1 MDELLGRRVP
11 WSAEAEQA
19 VLGSCL
25 IDPACLPE
33 VLTAVR
39 TADFYLEQN
48 RDIFDT
54 IFHMFTFGMAI
65 DPVTVLDQ
73 MKVRGV
79 YKPDSSPEYL
89 RELMRLTPT
98 AANVLKYAAI
108 VRDQAL
114 LRSMIQVC
122 EETVE
127 SASAGAGEAG
137 DVLDLLEKK
146 VYALRQDRIIGGL
159 LPVSQVV
166 QTVYSNLSE
175 LAASGKPIPG
185 MPTGFRDLDRRILG
199 LNPGDFVLVAAR
211 PGMGKTSIG
220 LNIALNA
227 AKNTG
232 KTVAVFSLE
241 MSREQLVTRFLSAEG
256 QIPLGNLLTGNL
268 TDEEWKRAARAAAS
282 VAGTNIYL
290 NDNPTLTVADMNA
303 QCRRLKN
310 LGLVMIDYLQLMQGS
325 GSGNNYSSETR
336 TQVVS
341 DISRMMKIMAK
352 ELNVPVLCLSQL
364 SRANEQR
371 QDKRPMLSD
380 LRESGSIEQDADIVM
395 GLFREGYYNEECEN
409 PNLTEV
415 IVLKNR
421 HGETG
426 KDYLAWLGEYTSFR
440 DSDQRHRDDGY

>member
-33 VLTAVR
+33 VLSAVR
-39 TADFYLEQN
+39 TVDFYLEQN
-48 RDIFDT
+48 KDIFDT

-79 YKPDSSPEYL
+79 YDADSSPGYI

-114 LRSMIQVC
+114 LRSIIQVC

-127 SASAGAGEAG
+127 SASSGGGEAG
-137 DVLDLLEKK
+137 EVLDLVEKK
-146 VYALRQDRIIGGL
+146 IYALRQDRTVGGL
-159 LPVSQVV
+159 MPVSQVV
-166 QTVYSNLSE
+166 QTVYSELSE
-175 LAASGKPIPG
+175 LAASGQPIPG
-185 MPTGFRDLDRRILG
+185 TPTGFVDVDRRTLG
-199 LNPGDFVLVAAR
+199 LSPGDFVLVAAR
-211 PGMGKTSIG
+211 PGMGKTSLG
-220 LNIALNA
+220 LNICLNA
-227 AKNTG
+227 AKASSLN
-232 KTVAVFSLE
+232 VAVFSLE
-241 MSREQLVTRFLSAEG
+241 MSREQLVTRFLASEG
-256 QIPLGNLLTGNL
+256 MIPLSNLLTGNL
-268 TDEEWKRAARAAAS
+268 SEDEWHRAARAASA
-282 VAGTNIYL
+282 VAAANIWL

-325 GSGNNYSSETR
+325 GSGNNWAGETR
-336 TQVVS
+336 TQAVS

-395 GLFREGYYNEECEN
+395 GIYREGYYNQEIEN
-409 PNLTEV
+409 PTLTEL

-426 KDYLAWLGEYTSFR
+426 KDYLAWLGDYTSFR
-440 DSDQRHRDDGY
+440 DSDHRHEE

>member
-11 WSAEAEQA
+11 WSSEAEQA

-25 IDPACLPE
+25 IDPACLSE
-33 VLTAVR
+33 VLTSVR
-39 TADFYLEQN
+39 GADFYLQQN

-54 IFHMFTFGMAI
+54 IFNMFSFGMPI
-65 DPVTVLDQ
+65 DPVTVIDQ

-79 YKPDSSPEYL
+79 FDPDSTPQYL

-114 LRSMIQVC
+114 LRSVIRVC

-127 SASAGAGEAG
+127 KASSGGGEAG
-137 DVLDLLEKK
+137 AVLDLAEKEI
-146 VYALRQDRIIGGL
+146 YALRQDRITNGL
-159 LPVSQVV
+159 VPASQVV
-166 QTVYSNLSE
+166 QTVYAGLSE
-175 LAASGKPIPG
+175 LAASGQPIPG
-185 MPTGFRDLDRRILG
+185 IPTGFRDVDRRILG
-199 LNPGDFVLVAAR
+199 MNKGDFILVAAR

-227 AKNTG
+227 AKSTG
-232 KTVAVFSLE
+232 KTVAIFSLE
-241 MSREQLVTRFLSAEG
+241 MSREQLVTRFLSSEG
-256 QIPLGNLLTGNL
+256 MIPLGNLLTGNL
-268 TDEEWKRAARAAAS
+268 TEDEWKRAARAAAVIS
-282 VAGTNIYL
+282 STNIWL

-325 GSGNNYSSETR
+325 GSGNSWAGETR
-336 TQVVS
+336 TQAVS

-371 QDKRPMLSD
+371 SDKRPMLSD

-395 GLFREGYYNEECEN
+395 GLYREGYYNEGTEN
-409 PNLTEV
+409 PNLTEL

-440 DSDQRHRDDGY
+440 DSDARHEA

>member
-25 IDPACLPE
+25 IDPACLSE
-33 VLTAVR
+33 VFTSVR

-48 RDIFDT
+48 RDIFET
-54 IFHMFTFGMAI
+54 IFNMFSFGMAI

-79 YKPDSSPEYL
+79 YNPDSTPQYL
-89 RELMRLTPT
+89 RELMRMTPT

-114 LRSMIQVC
+114 LRNLIQAC

-127 SASAGAGEAG
+127 AASSGAGEAG
-137 DVLDLLEKK
+137 DVLDLAEKK
-146 VYALRQDRIIGGL
+146 IYALRQDRITGGL
-159 LPVSQVV
+159 VPVSQVV
-166 QTVYSNLSE
+166 QSVYTNLSE
-175 LAASGKPIPG
+175 LAASGEPIPG
-185 MPTGFRDLDRRILG
+185 VSTGFRDVDRRILG
-199 LNPGDFVLVAAR
+199 MNKGDFILIAAR
-211 PGMGKTSIG
+211 PGMGKTSLG
-220 LNIALNA
+220 LNICLNA
-227 AKNTG
+227 AKASAMN
-232 KTVAVFSLE
+232 VAIFSLE
-241 MSREQLVTRFLSAEG
+241 MSREQLVTRLLASEG
-256 QIPLGNLLTGNL
+256 MIPLANLLTGNL
-268 TDEEWKRAARAAAS
+268 TDEEWRRTARAAAAIS
-282 VAGTNIYL
+282 GTGIYL

-325 GSGNNYSSETR
+325 GSGHSWSGETR
-336 TQVVS
+336 TQAVS

-395 GLFREGYYNEECEN
+395 GLYREGYYNQECEN
-409 PNLTEV
+409 PNLTELN
-415 IVLKNR
+415 VLKNR

-426 KDYLAWLGEYTSFR
+426 RNYLAWLGDYTSFR
-440 DSDQRHRDDGY
+440 DSDHHHEE

>member
-33 VLTAVR
+33 VMNAVR
-39 TADFYLEQN
+39 SADFYLEQN
-48 RDIFDT
+48 REIFET
-54 IFHMFTFGMAI
+54 IFSMFTFAMPI

-79 YKPDSSPEYL
+79 YKPDSSQQYI
-89 RELMRLTPT
+89 RELMNVTPT

-114 LRSMIQVC
+114 LRNVIQVC
-122 EETVE
+122 EETTQA
-127 SASAGAGEAG
+127 ASAGVGEAG
-137 DVLDLLEKK
+137 DVLDLAEKK
-146 VYALRQDRIIGGL
+146 IYALRQDRIVGGL
-159 LPVSQVV
+159 VPVSQVV
-166 QTVYSNLSE
+166 QTVYSNLSD
-175 LAASGKPIPG
+175 LAASGLPIPG
-185 MPTGFRDLDRRILG
+185 IPTGFRDVDRRIMG
-199 LNPGDFVLVAAR
+199 MNKGDFILVAAR

-227 AKNTG
+227 AKASG
-232 KTVAVFSLE
+232 KAVVIFSLE
-241 MSREQLVTRFLSAEG
+241 MSREQLVTRFISNEG
-256 QIPLGNLLTGNL
+256 LVPLANLLTGNL
-268 TDEEWKRAARAAAS
+268 TADEWQRVGRAC
-282 VAGTNIYL
+282 GTLSATSIYL
-290 NDNPTLTVADMNA
+290 NDNPTLSVAEMNA
-303 QCRRLKN
+303 QCRRISN
-310 LGLVMIDYLQLMQGS
+310 LGLVMIDYLQLMQSS
-325 GSGNNYSSETR
+325 GSGHSWSNESR
-336 TQVVS
+336 VQVVS
-341 DISRMMKIMAK
+341 DISRMLKIMAK

-395 GLFREGYYNEECEN
+395 GLYREGYYNQECEN
-409 PNLTEV
+409 PNLTELL
-415 IVLKNR
+415 VLKNR

-440 DSDQRHRDDGY
+440 DSDQRHEF

>member
-25 IDPACLPE
+25 IDPACLAE
-33 VLTAVR
+33 VFTAVR
-39 TADFYLEQN
+39 AADFYLDQN
-48 RDIFDT
+48 REIFDT
-54 IFHMFTFGMAI
+54 IFNMFSFGMAI

-79 YKPDSSPEYL
+79 YNPDSSPQYL

-98 AANVLKYAAI
+98 AANVLRYAAI

-114 LRSMIQVC
+114 LRNLIQAC

-127 SASAGAGEAG
+127 AASSGAGEAN
-137 DVLDLLEKK
+137 DVLDLAEKK
-146 VYALRQDRIIGGL
+146 IYALRQDRIIGGL
-159 LPVSQVV
+159 VPVSQVV
-166 QTVYSNLSE
+166 QSVYTNLSE
-175 LAASGKPIPG
+175 LAASGAPIPG
-185 MPTGFRDLDRRILG
+185 VPTGFRDVDRRILG
-199 LNPGDFVLVAAR
+199 MNRGDFILIAAR
-211 PGMGKTSIG
+211 PGMGKTSLG
-220 LNIALNA
+220 LNICLNA
-227 AKNTG
+227 AKSTG
-232 KTVAVFSLE
+232 MTVAIFSLE
-241 MSREQLVTRFLSAEG
+241 MSREQLVTRLLSSEG
-256 QIPLGNLLTGNL
+256 MIPLANLLTGNL
-268 TDEEWKRAARAAAS
+268 TDEEWRRTARAAS
-282 VAGTNIYL
+282 VISGTSIYL

-325 GSGNNYSSETR
+325 GSGNNWAGETR
-336 TQVVS
+336 TQAVS

-364 SRANEQR
+364 SRANEHR

-395 GLFREGYYNEECEN
+395 GLYREGYYNQESEN
-409 PNLTEV
+409 PNLTELN
-415 IVLKNR
+415 VLKNR

-426 KDYLAWLGEYTSFR
+426 RDYLAWLGEYTSFR
-440 DSDQRHRDDGY
+440 DSDQRHGE

>member
-11 WSAEAEQA
+11 WSSEAEQA

-25 IDPACLPE
+25 IDPSCLSE
-33 VLTAVR
+33 VFTRLR
-39 TADFYLEQN
+39 GSDFYLEQN

-54 IFHMFTFGMAI
+54 IFHMFTFGMAV

-73 MKVRGV
+73 MKVQGV
-79 YKPDSSPEYL
+79 FRPDSTPQYL

-98 AANVLKYAAI
+98 AANVGKYANI

-114 LRSMIQVC
+114 LRNVIQAC
-122 EETVE
+122 EETIQQ
-127 SASAGAGEAG
+127 ASEGGGEAG
-137 DVLDLLEKK
+137 EVLDLAEKK
-146 VYALRQDRIIGGL
+146 IYALRQDRIIGGL
-159 LPVSQVV
+159 IPASQVV
-166 QTVYSNLSE
+166 QAVYTNLSE
-175 LAASGKPIPG
+175 LAASGSPLPG
-185 MPTGFRDLDRRILG
+185 LTTGFRDLDRRIQG
-199 LNPGDFVLVAAR
+199 LNKGDFVLIAAR

-227 AKNTG
+227 AKATG
-232 KTVAVFSLE
+232 KTVAIFSLE
-241 MSREQLVTRFLSAEG
+241 MSREQLVTRFLSSEG
-256 QIPLGNLLTGNL
+256 MVPLGNLLTGNL
-268 TDEEWKRAARAAAS
+268 TEDEWKRAARAAS
-282 VAGTNIYL
+282 VISSTEIWL
-290 NDNPTLTVADMNA
+290 NDPTLTVAEMNA

-325 GSGNNYSSETR
+325 GSSNSYASETR

-380 LRESGSIEQDADIVM
+380 LRESGSIEQDADIVL
-395 GLFREGYYNEECEN
+395 GLYRDGYYNQESEN

-426 KDYLAWLGEYTSFR
+426 RDYLAWLGEYTSFR
-440 DSDQRHRDDGY
+440 DSDQRHAE

>member
-33 VLTAVR
+33 VFNAVR
-39 TADFYLEQN
+39 GADFYLDRN
-48 RDIFDT
+48 REIFDT

-79 YKPDSSPEYL
+79 FNESSAEYL

-98 AANVLKYAAI
+98 AANVLRYAAI

-114 LRSMIQVC
+114 LRNVIQVC

-127 SASAGAGEAG
+127 AASGGTGEAG
-137 DVLDLLEKK
+137 DVLDLADNKI
-146 VYALRQDRIIGGL
+146 YALRQDRIVGGL
-159 LPVSQVV
+159 VPASQVV
-166 QTVYSNLSE
+166 QAVYTNLSE
-175 LAASGKPIPG
+175 LAASGQAIPG
-185 MPTGFRDLDRRILG
+185 ISTGFRDLDRRLLG
-199 LNPGDFVLVAAR
+199 LNRGDFVLIAAR

-227 AKNTG
+227 AKASG
-232 KTVAVFSLE
+232 KTVAIFSLE
-241 MSREQLVTRFLSAEG
+241 MSREQLVTRFLSSEG
-256 QIPLGNLLTGNL
+256 MIPLTNLLTGNL
-268 TDEEWKRAARAAAS
+268 TDDEWERAAGAAS
-282 VAGTNIYL
+282 AIASASIWL
-290 NDNPTLTVADMNA
+290 NDNPTLTVAEMNA

-325 GSGNNYSSETR
+325 GSGNSWAGETR
-336 TQVVS
+336 TQAVS

-380 LRESGSIEQDADIVM
+380 LRESGSIEQDADVVL
-395 GLFREGYYNEECEN
+395 GLYRDGYYNQESEN

-421 HGETG
+421 HGDTG
-426 KDYLAWLGEYTSFR
+426 RDYLAWLGEYTAFR
-440 DSDQRHRDDGY
+440 DSDQRHGEF

>member
-79 YKPDSSPEYL
+79 YNADSSSDYI
-89 RELMRLTPT
+89 RELMRMTPT
-98 AANVLKYAAI
+98 AANVLRYAAI

-114 LRSMIQVC
+114 LRNVIQVC

-127 SASAGAGEAG
+127 SASSGGGEAG
-137 DVLDLLEKK
+137 DVLDLVEKK
-146 VYALRQDRIIGGL
+146 IYALRQDRTVGGL

-166 QTVYSNLSE
+166 QTVYADLSE
-175 LAASGKPIPG
+175 LAASGRPIPG
-185 MPTGFRDLDRRILG
+185 IPTGFVDVDRRILG

-232 KTVAVFSLE
+232 KTVAIFSLE
-241 MSREQLVTRFLSAEG
+241 MSREQLVTRFLSREG
-256 QIPLGNLLTGNL
+256 EIPLANLLTGNL
-268 TDEEWKRAARAAAS
+268 SDEEWKRAAWAAS
-282 VAGTNIYL
+282 AIAGTNIYL
-290 NDNPTLTVADMNA
+290 NDNPTLTVAEMNA
-303 QCRRLKN
+303 QCRRLRN
-310 LGLVMIDYLQLMQGS
+310 LGMVMIDYLQLMQGS
-325 GSGNNYSSETR
+325 GSSSNYAGETR

-395 GLFREGYYNEECEN
+395 GLYREGYYNDECEN
-409 PNLTEV
+409 PNLTEL

-426 KDYLAWLGEYTSFR
+426 RDYLSWAGEYTSFR
-440 DSDQRHRDDGY
+440 DSDQRYRDHG

>member
-1 MDELLGRRVP
+1 MEELLGRRVP

-25 IDPACLPE
+25 IDPSCLPD
-33 VLTAVR
+33 VMTAVR
-39 TADFYLEQN
+39 GADFYLPQN
-48 RDIFDT
+48 REIFET
-54 IFHMFTFGMAI
+54 IFSMFTFAKPI
-65 DPVTVLDQ
+65 DPVTVLDE

-79 YKPDSSPEYL
+79 YHDENSQQYI

-108 VRDQAL
+108 VRDPAL
-114 LRSMIQVC
+114 LRNVIAVC

-127 SASAGAGEAG
+127 GEAG
-137 DVLDLLEKK
+137 DVLDLCEKK
-146 VYALRQDRIIGGL
+146 IYALRQDRVVGGL
-159 LPVSQVV
+159 MPVSQVV
-166 QTVYSNLSE
+166 NSVYSNLSE
-175 LAASGKPIPG
+175 LAASGQPIPG
-185 MPTGFRDLDRRILG
+185 IPTGFRDVDRRIMG
-199 LNPGDFVLVAAR
+199 MNKGDFILVAAR

-220 LNIALNA
+220 LNICLNA
-227 AKNTG
+227 AKATG
-232 KTVAVFSLE
+232 KTVAIFSLE
-241 MSREQLVTRFLSAEG
+241 MSREQLVTRFLSREG
-256 QIPLGNLLTGNL
+256 EVPLGNLLTGNL
-268 TDEEWKRAARAAAS
+268 SMDEWKRTAHACAAVS
-282 VAGTNIYL
+282 LLDILV
-290 NDNPTLTVADMNA
+290 NDNPTLTVAEMNA
-303 QCRRLKN
+303 QCRRLGN

-325 GSGNNYSSETR
+325 GSKNNWANESR
-336 TQVVS
+336 QQAVS

-395 GLFREGYYNEECEN
+395 GIYREGYYNQEVEN
-409 PNLTEV
+409 PNLTEL

-426 KDYLAWLGEYTSFR
+426 KDNLQWQGEFTTFR
-440 DSDQRHRDDGY
+440 DADRWHNE

>member
-25 IDPACLPE
+25 IDPACLPD
-33 VLTAVR
+33 VLNAVR
-39 TADFYLEQN
+39 GSDFYLDRN
-48 RDIFDT
+48 REIFET

-73 MKVRGV
+73 MKIRGV
-79 YKPDSSPEYL
+79 FDPESTTEYL
-89 RELMRLTPT
+89 RELMRVTPT
-98 AANVLKYAAI
+98 AANVLRYAAI

-114 LRSMIQVC
+114 LRSIIRVC

-127 SASAGAGEAG
+127 TASSGGGEAG
-137 DVLDLLEKK
+137 EVLDLAEKK
-146 VYALRQDRIIGGL
+146 IYALRNDRAVGGL
-159 LPVSQVV
+159 LPASQVV
-166 QTVYSNLSE
+166 QTVYTNLSE
-175 LAASGKPIPG
+175 LAASGQAIPG
-185 MPTGFRDLDRRILG
+185 ISTGFRDLDRRLLG
-199 LNPGDFVLVAAR
+199 LNKGDFVLVAAR

-227 AKNTG
+227 AKATG
-232 KTVAVFSLE
+232 KTVAIFSLE
-241 MSREQLVTRFLSAEG
+241 MSREQLVTRFLSSEG
-256 QIPLGNLLTGNL
+256 MIPLANLLTGNL
-268 TDEEWKRAARAAAS
+268 TEDEWRRAAGAAS
-282 VAGTNIYL
+282 VIAGTNIWL
-290 NDNPTLTVADMNA
+290 NDNPTLTVAEMNA
-303 QCRRLKN
+303 QSRRLKD

-325 GSGNNYSSETR
+325 GSGNNWAGETR
-336 TQVVS
+336 TQAVS
-341 DISRMMKIMAK
+341 DISRMMNIMAK

-371 QDKRPMLSD
+371 ADKRPMLSD
-380 LRESGSIEQDADIVM
+380 LRESGSIEQDADVVL
-395 GLFREGYYNEECEN
+395 GLYRDGYYNEESEN

-440 DSDQRHRDDGY
+440 DSDQRHEEY

>member
-11 WSAEAEQA
+11 WSSEAEQA

-25 IDPACLPE
+25 IDPSCLSE
-33 VLTAVR
+33 VFTRLR
-39 TADFYLEQN
+39 GSDFYLEQN

-54 IFHMFTFGMAI
+54 IFHMFTFGMAV

-73 MKVRGV
+73 MKVQGV
-79 YKPDSSPEYL
+79 FRPDSTPQYL

-98 AANVLKYAAI
+98 AANVGKYANI

-114 LRSMIQVC
+114 LRNVIQAC
-122 EETVE
+122 EETIQQ
-127 SASAGAGEAG
+127 ASEGGGEAG
-137 DVLDLLEKK
+137 EVLDLAEKK
-146 VYALRQDRIIGGL
+146 IYALRQDRIIGGL
-159 LPVSQVV
+159 IPASQVV
-166 QTVYSNLSE
+166 QAVYTNLSE
-175 LAASGKPIPG
+175 LAASGSPLPG
-185 MPTGFRDLDRRILG
+185 LTTGFRDLDRRIQG
-199 LNPGDFVLVAAR
+199 LNKGDFVLIAAR

-227 AKNTG
+227 AKATG
-232 KTVAVFSLE
+232 KTVAIFSLE
-241 MSREQLVTRFLSAEG
+241 MSREQLVTRFLSSEG
-256 QIPLGNLLTGNL
+256 MVPLGNLLTGNL
-268 TDEEWKRAARAAAS
+268 PEDEWKRAARAAS
-282 VAGTNIYL
+282 VISSTEIWL
-290 NDNPTLTVADMNA
+290 NDNPTLTVAEMNA

-310 LGLVMIDYLQLMQGS
+310 LGMVMIDYLQLMQGS
-325 GSGNNYSSETR
+325 GSSNSYAGETR

-395 GLFREGYYNEECEN
+395 GLYREGYYNNECEN
-409 PNLTEV
+409 PNLTEL

-426 KDYLAWLGEYTSFR
+426 RDYLNWVGEFTSFR
-440 DSDQRHRDDGY
+440 DSDQRYRDHGQ

>member
-33 VLTAVR
+33 VLSAVR
-39 TADFYLEQN
+39 TVDFYLEQN

-79 YKPDSSPEYL
+79 YNPDSSPEYL

-114 LRSMIQVC
+114 LRSVIQVC

-127 SASAGAGEAG
+127 TASSGGGEAG
-137 DVLDLLEKK
+137 DVLDLMEKK
-146 VYALRQDRIIGGL
+146 VYALRQDRTVGGL

-166 QTVYSNLSE
+166 QTVYSELSE
-175 LAASGKPIPG
+175 LAASGQPIPG
-185 MPTGFRDLDRRILG
+185 TPTGFVDVDRRTLG
-199 LNPGDFVLVAAR
+199 RNPGDFVLVAAR

-227 AKNTG
+227 AKSTG
-232 KTVAVFSLE
+232 KTVAIFSLE
-241 MSREQLVTRFLSAEG
+241 MSREQLVTRFLSREG
-256 QIPLGNLLTGNL
+256 EIPLANLLTGSL
-268 TDEEWKRAARAAAS
+268 SDEEWKRAARAASAIAS
-282 VAGTNIYL
+282 TNIYL
-290 NDNPTLTVADMNA
+290 NDNPTLTVAEMNA

-310 LGLVMIDYLQLMQGS
+310 LGMVMIDYLQLMQGS
-325 GSGNNYSSETR
+325 GSNNTYAGETR

-395 GLFREGYYNEECEN
+395 GLYREGYYNQECEN

-415 IVLKNR
+415 NVLKNR

-426 KDYLAWLGEYTSFR
+426 RDYLAWLGEYTAFR
-440 DSDQRHRDDGY
+440 DSDQRHYD